1 MENGDA
7 EGKTMT
13 PTSFHPT
20 GWTHVL
26 RTRGEGED
34 AKAGLLDLCAACYER
49 VIEIMLTKSSNS
61 NTPGY
66 LNV

>member
-1 MENGDA
+1 
-7 EGKTMT
+7 MT
-13 PTSFHPT
+13 SSFHPT
-20 GWTHVL
+20 RWTLVL

-34 AKAGLLDLCAACYER
+34 AKAAVSDLYAACYER